1 MKDWEDIMKERLTDR
16 KAPLPESDWNDFL
29 SRKAAHELAGKRR
42 RRILFTSISI
52 PAAAAVLL
60 LLFIMPFSAD
70 VNDVR
75 MAKVKQPQQERVA
88 ADSMN
93 ITSVDTIVPVDTV
106 APVVPVVP
114 EVKKP
119 VVRSKAPYKSSV
131 AQVQPSEP
139 EPVPVQ
145 ENVQGLMDERL
156 IAQNRPAA
164 AESDDMMLSEVAIT
178 GVVARVQMINDT
190 AMFNSAAYKLPEGSS
205 VEDLIRKLPGVKI
218 SEDGTITVN
227 GKVVQQ
233 IKVNDKVFWNDDKT
247 ISLNQLTA
255 DMIEKVKAYDK
266 ASDMNRQTGID
277 DGMEATVL
285 DIDLAKVKSYGSKRN
300 LSRNTG
306 IDDGMEVFVTDLWT
320 SMIVVNGQITSVD
333 HSRLTGHR
341 IGKKIRKRDVALLL
355 GIPAGKIKS
364 MDLYDSCQGRRIWGE
379 KGAHGVIS
387 VVTR

>member
-1 MKDWEDIMKERLTDR
+1 MKDWEDIMKERLTAR
-16 KAPLPESDWNDFL
+16 KAELPESDWNDFL

-52 PAAAAVLL
+52 SAAAVLL

-75 MAKVKQPQQERVA
+75 MAQIKQPQERVA

-139 EPVPVQ
+139 EPVQ
-145 ENVQGLMDERL
+145 ENAQQLMDERL

-190 AMFNSAAYKLPEGSS
+190 AMFNSASYKLPEGSS

-233 IKVNDKVFWNDDKT
+233 IKVNDKVFWTDDKT
-247 ISLNQLTA
+247 IALNQLTA

-285 DIDLAKVKSYGSKRN
+285 DMDLAKVKSYDSKRN

-333 HSRLTGHR
+333 HSRLTGRR

-364 MDLYDSCQGRRIWGE
+364 MDLYDSPQGRRIWGE

-387 VVTR
+387 VETR

>member
-1 MKDWEDIMKERLTDR
+1 MKDWEDIMKERLTAR
-16 KAPLPESDWNDFL
+16 KAELPESDWNDFL

-75 MAKVKQPQQERVA
+75 MAQVKQPQQERVA

-156 IAQNRPAA
+156 IAQNKPAA

-233 IKVNDKVFWNDDKT
+233 IKVNDKVFWTDDKT
-247 ISLNQLTA
+247 IALNQLTA

-285 DIDLAKVKSYGSKRN
+285 DIDLAKVKSYDSKRN

-364 MDLYDSCQGRRIWGE
+364 MDLYDSPQGRRIWGE

>member
-1 MKDWEDIMKERLTDR
+1 MKDWEDIMKERLTAR
-16 KAPLPESDWNDFL
+16 KAELPESDWNDFL

-75 MAKVKQPQQERVA
+75 MAQVKQPQQERVA
-88 ADSMN
+88 ADSMS
-93 ITSVDTIVPVDTV
+93 ITSVDTIAPVDTV

-119 VVRSKAPYKSSV
+119 VVRSRAPYKSSV

-233 IKVNDKVFWNDDKT
+233 IKVNDKVFWTDDKT

-285 DIDLAKVKSYGSKRN
+285 DMDLTKVKSYDSKRN

-364 MDLYDSCQGRRIWGE
+364 MDLYDSPQGRRIWGE

>member
-1 MKDWEDIMKERLTDR
+1 MKDWEDIMKERLTAR
-16 KAPLPESDWNDFL
+16 KAELPESDWNDFL

-52 PAAAAVLL
+52 SAAAAVLL

-75 MAKVKQPQQERVA
+75 MAQIKQPQQERVA

-93 ITSVDTIVPVDTV
+93 ITSVDTISPVDTV
-106 APVVPVVP
+106 APEVPVVP

-139 EPVPVQ
+139 EPVQ
-145 ENVQGLMDERL
+145 ENAQQLMDERL

-190 AMFNSAAYKLPEGSS
+190 VMFNSAAYKLPEGSS

-233 IKVNDKVFWNDDKT
+233 IKVNDKVFWTDDKT
-247 ISLNQLTA
+247 IALNQLTA

-285 DIDLAKVKSYGSKRN
+285 DMDLAKVKSYDSKRN

-364 MDLYDSCQGRRIWGE
+364 MDLYDSPQGRRIWGE

>member
-1 MKDWEDIMKERLTDR
+1 MKDWEDIMKERLTAR
-16 KAPLPESDWNDFL
+16 KAELPESDWNDFL
-29 SRKAAHELAGKRR
+29 SRKAAHEQAGKRR
-42 RRILFTSISI
+42 RRILFTAISI

-60 LLFIMPFSAD
+60 LLFIIPFNTD
-70 VNDVR
+70 VDDVR
-75 MAKVKQPQQERVA
+75 MAQIIQPQEPVA
-88 ADSMN
+88 ADSLDVA
-93 ITSVDTIVPVDTV
+93 SVDTIAPVDTV
-106 APVVPVVP
+106 APVAPVVP

-131 AQVQPSEP
+131 AQVKPSDP
-139 EPVPVQ
+139 EPVQ
-145 ENVQGLMDERL
+145 ENAQQLMDERL
-156 IAQNRPAA
+156 IAQNRQAA
-164 AESDDMMLSEVAIT
+164 AESDDMMLSEIAISASVAK
-178 GVVARVQMINDT
+178 VQMVNDSV
-190 AMFNSAAYKLPEGSS
+190 MFNSAAFKLPEGAST
-205 VEDLIRKLPGVKI
+205 EDLIRKLPGVEI
-218 SEDGTITVN
+218 AEDGTIYVN
-227 GKVVQQ
+227 GKSVKQLR
-233 IKVNDKVFWNDDKT
+233 VNDQVIWSDENT
-247 ISLNQLTA
+247 VPLTQLTA

-306 IDDGMEVFVTDLWT
+306 IDDGMEEFVTDMWS

-333 HSRLTGHR
+333 RSRLTGHS

-364 MDLYDSCQGRRIWGE
+364 MDLYDSRQGRRIWGE
-379 KGAHGVIS
+379 KGARGVIS

>member
-1 MKDWEDIMKERLTDR
+1 MKDWEDIIKERQLSR
-16 KAPLPESDWNDFL
+16 KAELPESDWNDFL

-60 LLFIMPFSAD
+60 LFIMPFSAD

-75 MAKVKQPQQERVA
+75 MAQVKQPQEPVA

-131 AQVQPSEP
+131 AQVQLSEP
-139 EPVPVQ
+139 EPVPVPVPVPVQ

-190 AMFNSAAYKLPEGSS
+190 AMFNSAAYKRPEGSS

-227 GKVVQQ
+227 GKVIQQ
-233 IKVNDKVFWNDDKT
+233 IKVNGKVFWNDDKT
-247 ISLNQLTA
+247 ITLNQLTA

-266 ASDMNRQTGID
+266 ASDMNRQ
-277 DGMEATVL
+277 
-285 DIDLAKVKSYGSKRN
+285 
-300 LSRNTG
+300 TG

-364 MDLYDSCQGRRIWGE
+364 MDLYDSPQGRRIWGE

>member
-1 MKDWEDIMKERLTDR
+1 MKDWEDIMKERLTAR
-16 KAPLPESDWNDFL
+16 KAELPESDWNDFL

-52 PAAAAVLL
+52 SAAAAVLL

-75 MAKVKQPQQERVA
+75 MAQIKQPQQERVA

-93 ITSVDTIVPVDTV
+93 ITSVDTIVPVETV
-106 APVVPVVP
+106 DLVVPVVP
-114 EVKKP
+114 EGKKP

-139 EPVPVQ
+139 EPVQ
-145 ENVQGLMDERL
+145 ENAQQLMDERL

-233 IKVNDKVFWNDDKT
+233 IKVNDKVFWTDDKT
-247 ISLNQLTA
+247 IALNQLTA

-285 DIDLAKVKSYGSKRN
+285 DMDLAKVKSYDSKRN

-320 SMIVVNGQITSVD
+320 SVIVV
-333 HSRLTGHR
+333 
-341 IGKKIRKRDVALLL
+341 
-355 GIPAGKIKS
+355 
-364 MDLYDSCQGRRIWGE
+364 
-379 KGAHGVIS
+379 
-387 VVTR
+387 

>member
-1 MKDWEDIMKERLTDR
+1 MKDWENIMKERLTDR

-60 LLFIMPFSAD
+60 LFIMPFSAD

-75 MAKVKQPQQERVA
+75 MAKVKQPQQERVT

-93 ITSVDTIVPVDTV
+93 IMSVDTIVPVDTV

-119 VVRSKAPYKSSV
+119 VVRSKAPYTSSV
-131 AQVQPSEP
+131 AQVQPPEP

-233 IKVNDKVFWNDDKT
+233 IKVNDKVFWTDDKT
-247 ISLNQLTA
+247 ITLNQLTA

-285 DIDLAKVKSYGSKRN
+285 DMDLAKVKSYDSKRN

-364 MDLYDSCQGRRIWGE
+364 MDLYDSCQGMRIWGE
-379 KGAHGVIS
+379 KGTHGVIS

>member
-1 MKDWEDIMKERLTDR
+1 MKDWEDIMKERLTAR
-16 KAPLPESDWNDFL
+16 KAELPESDWNDFL

-42 RRILFTSISI
+42 RRILFTSIFI

-75 MAKVKQPQQERVA
+75 MAQVKQPQEPVA

-156 IAQNRPAA
+156 IAQNKPAA

-233 IKVNDKVFWNDDKT
+233 IKVNDKVFWTDDKT
-247 ISLNQLTA
+247 IALNQLTA

-285 DIDLAKVKSYGSKRN
+285 DMDLAKVKSYDSKRN

-333 HSRLTGHR
+333 HSRLTGRR

-364 MDLYDSCQGRRIWGE
+364 MDLYDSPQGRRIWGE

>member
-1 MKDWEDIMKERLTDR
+1 MKDWEDIMKERLTAR
-16 KAPLPESDWNDFL
+16 KAELPESDWNDFL

-75 MAKVKQPQQERVA
+75 MAQVKQPQQERVA

-93 ITSVDTIVPVDTV
+93 ITSVDTIAPVDTV

-119 VVRSKAPYKSSV
+119 VVRSRAPYKSSV

-190 AMFNSAAYKLPEGSS
+190 VMFNSAAYKLPEGSS

-233 IKVNDKVFWNDDKT
+233 IKVNDKVFWNNDKT

-285 DIDLAKVKSYGSKRN
+285 DMDLTKVKSYDSKRN

-364 MDLYDSCQGRRIWGE
+364 MDLYDSPQGRRIWGE

>member
-1 MKDWEDIMKERLTDR
+1 MKDWEDIMKERLTAR
-16 KAPLPESDWNDFL
+16 KAELPESDWNDFL

-75 MAKVKQPQQERVA
+75 MAQVKQPQQERVA

-93 ITSVDTIVPVDTV
+93 ITSVDTISPVDTV
-106 APVVPVVP
+106 APEVPVVP

-139 EPVPVQ
+139 EPVQ
-145 ENVQGLMDERL
+145 ENAQQLMDERL

-233 IKVNDKVFWNDDKT
+233 IKVNDKVFWTDDKT
-247 ISLNQLTA
+247 IALNQLTA

-285 DIDLAKVKSYGSKRN
+285 DMDLSKVKSYDSKRN

-364 MDLYDSCQGRRIWGE
+364 MDLYDSPQGRRIWGE

>member
-1 MKDWEDIMKERLTDR
+1 MKDWEDIMKERLTAR
-16 KAPLPESDWNDFL
+16 KAELPESDWNDFL

-75 MAKVKQPQQERVA
+75 MAQVKQPQQERVA

-93 ITSVDTIVPVDTV
+93 ITSVDTISPVDTV
-106 APVVPVVP
+106 APEVPVVP

-139 EPVPVQ
+139 EPVQ
-145 ENVQGLMDERL
+145 ENAQQLMDERL

-233 IKVNDKVFWNDDKT
+233 IKVNDKVFWTDDKT
-247 ISLNQLTA
+247 IALNQLTA

-285 DIDLAKVKSYGSKRN
+285 DMDLSKVKSYDSKRN

-364 MDLYDSCQGRRIWGE
+364 MVLYDSPQGRRIWGE

>member
-52 PAAAAVLL
+52 PAAAAVL

-119 VVRSKAPYKSSV
+119 VVRSKAPYKGSV

-233 IKVNDKVFWNDDKT
+233 IKVNDKVFWTDDKT

-285 DIDLAKVKSYGSKRN
+285 DIDLAKVKSYVSKRN
-300 LSRNTG
+300 LSHNTG

-364 MDLYDSCQGRRIWGE
+364 MDLYDSCQGMRIWGE
-379 KGAHGVIS
+379 KGTHGVIS

>member
-1 MKDWEDIMKERLTDR
+1 MKDWEDIMKERLTAR
-16 KAPLPESDWNDFL
+16 KAELPESDWNDFL

-75 MAKVKQPQQERVA
+75 MAQVKQPQQERVA

-131 AQVQPSEP
+131 AHVQPSEP

-145 ENVQGLMDERL
+145 ENIQGLMDERL

-233 IKVNDKVFWNDDKT
+233 IKVNDKVFWTDDKT
-247 ISLNQLTA
+247 IALNQLTA

-285 DIDLAKVKSYGSKRN
+285 DIDLAKVKSYDSKRN

-364 MDLYDSCQGRRIWGE
+364 MDLYDSPQGRRIWGE

>member
-1 MKDWEDIMKERLTDR
+1 MKDWEDIMKERLTAR
-16 KAPLPESDWNDFL
+16 KAELPESDWNDFL

-52 PAAAAVLL
+52 SAAAAVLL

-88 ADSMN
+88 ADSIN

-139 EPVPVQ
+139 EPVQ
-145 ENVQGLMDERL
+145 ENAQQLMDERL
-156 IAQNRPAA
+156 IAQNKPAA

-233 IKVNDKVFWNDDKT
+233 IKVNDKVFWTDDKT
-247 ISLNQLTA
+247 IALNQLTA

-285 DIDLAKVKSYGSKRN
+285 DMDLAKVKSYDSKRN

-364 MDLYDSCQGRRIWGE
+364 MDLYDSPQGRRVWGE

>member
-1 MKDWEDIMKERLTDR
+1 MKDWEDIMKERLTAR
-16 KAPLPESDWNDFL
+16 KAELPESDWNDFL

-75 MAKVKQPQQERVA
+75 MAQVKQPQQERVA

-93 ITSVDTIVPVDTV
+93 ITSVDTISPVDTV
-106 APVVPVVP
+106 APEVPVVP

-131 AQVQPSEP
+131 AHVQPSEP
-139 EPVPVQ
+139 EPVQ
-145 ENVQGLMDERL
+145 ENAQQLMDERL

-233 IKVNDKVFWNDDKT
+233 IKVNDKVFWTDDKT
-247 ISLNQLTA
+247 IALNQLTA

-285 DIDLAKVKSYGSKRN
+285 DIDLAKVKSYDSKRN

-364 MDLYDSCQGRRIWGE
+364 MDLYDSPQGRRIWGE

>member
-1 MKDWEDIMKERLTDR
+1 MKDWEDIMKERLTAR
-16 KAPLPESDWNDFL
+16 KAELPESDWNDFL

-75 MAKVKQPQQERVA
+75 MAQVKQPQQERVA

-93 ITSVDTIVPVDTV
+93 ITSVDTISPVDTV
-106 APVVPVVP
+106 APEVPVVP

-139 EPVPVQ
+139 EPVQ
-145 ENVQGLMDERL
+145 ENAQQLMDERL

-233 IKVNDKVFWNDDKT
+233 IKVNDKVFWTDDKT
-247 ISLNQLTA
+247 IALNQLTA

-285 DIDLAKVKSYGSKRN
+285 DIDLAKVKSYDSKRN

-364 MDLYDSCQGRRIWGE
+364 MDLYDSPQGRRIWGE

>member
-1 MKDWEDIMKERLTDR
+1 MKDWEDIMKERLTAR
-16 KAPLPESDWNDFL
+16 KAELPESDWNDFL

-52 PAAAAVLL
+52 PAAAAVL

-131 AQVQPSEP
+131 AQVKPSES

-178 GVVARVQMINDT
+178 GVVAKVQMINDT
-190 AMFNSAAYKLPEGSS
+190 AMFNSATYKLPEGSS

-285 DIDLAKVKSYGSKRN
+285 DMDLTKVKSYDSKRK

-364 MDLYDSCQGRRIWGE
+364 MDLYDSRQGRRIWGE